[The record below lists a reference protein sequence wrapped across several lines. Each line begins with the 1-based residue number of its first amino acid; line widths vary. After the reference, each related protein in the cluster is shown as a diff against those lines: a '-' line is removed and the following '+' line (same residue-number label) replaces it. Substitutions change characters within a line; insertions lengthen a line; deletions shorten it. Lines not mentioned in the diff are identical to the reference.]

1 MVAGL
6 AYVAPVPVMAQTT
19 LDALENAIKGS
30 KARHDETGKSLIS
43 QFGTDLGRAV
53 GSSQS
58 AVEFFEANGGKIPD
72 PPQQLFQHL
81 RQGKDK
87 SERAEITE
95 LYRYEASLACL
106 TYCEMLRF
114 AFRSATGQEPVEKNA
129 AWPAWLEK
137 QTLAYAQVR
146 GFFLAG
152 LRVGDAPPL
161 RQYGL
166 GWVFRNKKEGD
177 WNLENVP
184 ELYREHVLSRLAAE
198 KSPKTAASWDIFI
211 SAMKVRSGNPGRWE
225 SVEEPRLLFQK
236 HTALFEMSPNDMDLT
251 RMVEILQNFNQHPD
265 FASMHKKAEEC
276 LARLKSS
283 NKGG

>member
-1 MVAGL
+1 MVAGIAL
-6 AYVAPVPVMAQTT
+6 VAPGHLRSQTT
-19 LDALENAIKGS
+19 LDALENALKGS
-30 KARHDETGKSLIS
+30 KSRHDETGKSLIS

-58 AVEFFEANGGKIPD
+58 AVEFFEANGGKVPD

-81 RQGKDK
+81 RPGKDK

-106 TYCEMLRF
+106 AYCEMLRF
-114 AFRSATGQEPVEKNA
+114 AFRSVTGQEPAEKNP
-129 AWPAWLEK
+129 AWPGWLEK
-137 QTLAYAQVR
+137 QTLGYAQIR
-146 GFFLAG
+146 GFFLVG

-166 GWVFRNKKEGD
+166 GGLFRNKKEGD
-177 WNLENVP
+177 WTLDSVP
-184 ELYREHVLSRLAAE
+184 DLYREYVLNRLAAE
-198 KSPKTAASWDIFI
+198 KSPKTASSWDTYI

-225 SVEEPRLLFQK
+225 SVEEPRLIFQK
-236 HTALFEMSPNDMDLT
+236 HTVLFEMSPNDMDLT

-276 LARLKSS
+276 LARLKSV
-283 NKGG
+283 KKEG